1 MPGKRISPR
10 RSSPE
15 SSVTPSNKRQRL
27 TATSSVDAAAAAAG
41 SANSSARARRSTTA
55 KSKSGV
61 VVSNADDDVADIL
74 DEASAE
80 LNPEE
85 LEAEKMLQVELDAI
99 AEKEDNTHED
109 WQEENEF
116 QQKIEKKIKTLSFKE
131 KVDKL
136 EDLMA
141 KAEQYAVFL
150 ANRHKESMEAR
161 RLGNNNKDMSFKQP
175 PNMTGGPEKLSLRDY
190 QELGAQWLEGLVFNG
205 LNGILADEMGLGK
218 TIQVIAVIAHLK
230 HQGMKGPFLVVAPLS
245 TLRNWEHEFTRWC
258 PSMNKLLY
266 HGTRAEREE
275 MRQSRMGMTKSKR
288 GVSYRTVANGV
299 DEDFPIIITSYDIL
313 MRDVASFRK
322 FSWSYLVVDEG
333 HRLKNKDCR
342 LMRELKSLD
351 SSQRLLLTG
360 TPLQNNLS
368 ELWSLLNF
376 LMPDAFDDLSFF
388 QAWFGWDSRE
398 EDQMTEKITR
408 GAASNDIVSKLHRIL
423 SPFMMRRLKTDVTKE
438 LPDKKEIVVYVGMT
452 EEQSQLYKMILND
465 MSGLSRTLTS
475 AAQAEGKQAGK
486 GLMNQLMQLRKC
498 CNHPY
503 LFADQDETDERMVNM
518 SGKLKLMDLLM
529 TNFFRDG
536 HKVLIFSQFT
546 SMLDIIQDYFW
557 LRNWSN
563 RVCRIDGSV
572 KMDERQEQINAFNDE
587 TSEKSVFLLS
597 TRAGG
602 VGINLASADTVIIF
616 DSDWNPHMDTQ
627 AQDRAHRIGQKKNV
641 MVYRLVTEG
650 SVELKILERANAKRS
665 LERLAMAGNFGNS
678 RHKKS
683 SRKQM
688 IKSMASE
695 VVNDLL
701 SKDINI
707 TDAQRD
713 GTTGGI
719 SRKEIDLILNRDLVC
734 GRVEGEIF
742 PIKGKGYEL
751 VEHKAT
757 MLVGTVDHGAG
768 TAASTES
775 SSSSSSSS
783 SSN

>member
-10 RSSPE
+10 RPSDDTSTSTSST
-15 SSVTPSNKRQRL
+15 SSNKRQRVK
-27 TATSSVDAAAAAAG
+27 SPQRSK
-41 SANSSARARRSTTA
+41 RSTA
-55 KSKSGV
+55 KATTGTTKSDED
-61 VVSNADDDVADIL
+61 ADLDIADIL
-74 DEASAE
+74 DEEPDSLDAE
-80 LNPEE
+80 AVAKDEAMEAAE
-85 LEAEKMLQVELDAI
+85 LEAI
-99 AEKEDNTHED
+99 AEAEDKSHGDWKE
-109 WQEENEF
+109 EEAF
-116 QQKIEKKIKTLSFKE
+116 QKKATKFVKALSFE
-131 KVDKL
+131 QKVDKL
-136 EDLMA
+136 EDLMQ

-161 RLGNNNKDMSFKQP
+161 RLGNDNKDMSFKQP
-175 PNMTGGPEKLSLRDY
+175 PNMTGGAEKLKLRDY

-230 HQGMKGPFLVVAPLS
+230 HQGMSGPFLVVAPLS
-245 TLRNWEHEFTRWC
+245 TLRNWEFEFERWC
-258 PSMNKLLY
+258 PGMNTLLY

-275 MRQSRMGMTKSKR
+275 MRISRMGMTKSKN
-288 GVSYRTVANGV
+288 GVSHKKVANAGK
-299 DEDFPIIITSYDIL
+299 DQDFPIIITSYDIL
-313 MRDVASFRK
+313 MRDAANFRK
-322 FSWSYLVVDEG
+322 FEWAYLVVDEG
-333 HRLKNKDCR
+333 HRLKNKDCK
-342 LMRELKSLD
+342 LMRELKSLQTN
-351 SSQRLLLTG
+351 QRLLLTG

-398 EDQMTEKITR
+398 EDEMTKKITR
-408 GAASNDIVSKLHRIL
+408 GAESDDIVNKLHRIL

-452 EEQSQLYKMILND
+452 ESQSQLYKMILTD
-465 MSGLSRTLTS
+465 MSGLSTMLTNS
-475 AAQAEGKQAGK
+475 AKSGGRSSSK
-486 GLMNQLMQLRKC
+486 GLMNRLMQLRKC

-503 LFADQDETDERMVNM
+503 LFADSEDTDENMVEM
-518 SGKLKLMDLLM
+518 SGKLKLLDVLM
-529 TNFFRDG
+529 KDFFQNG

-572 KMDERQEQINAFNDE
+572 KMNERQEQINEFNDDK
-587 TSEKSVFLLS
+587 SDKSVFLLS

-641 MVYRLVTEG
+641 MIYRLIMEG

-665 LERLAMAGNFGNS
+665 LERLAMAGNFGSS
-678 RHKKS
+678 RHNKS
-683 SRKQM
+683 KRKDA

-707 TDAQRD
+707 TDDQRQ
-713 GTTGGI
+713 GKTGGI
-719 SRKEIDLILNRDLVC
+719 RGKELKLILNRELVC
-734 GRVEGEIF
+734 GRVKGQSL
-742 PIKGKGYEL
+742 PAKGKYYEL
-751 VEHKAT
+751 VEHKAS

-768 TAASTES
+768 TADATAASTS

-783 SSN
+783 E